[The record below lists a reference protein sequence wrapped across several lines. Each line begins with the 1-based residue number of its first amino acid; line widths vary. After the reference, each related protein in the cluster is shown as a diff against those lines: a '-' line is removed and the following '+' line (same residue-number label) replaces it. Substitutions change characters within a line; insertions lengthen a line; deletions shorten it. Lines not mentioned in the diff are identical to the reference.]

1 MIRGENRMAVKKK
14 SASTEELF
22 QLLQNTQQLEEFLTA
37 HEEDLPSIS
46 TPAYLQQM
54 LTQHNISKQ
63 SALEAANL
71 NYSLGYQILNGY
83 RNPSR
88 NALIRLALGIGL
100 TINETQRLLKV
111 AQRGE
116 LYPRN
121 RRDAALIYCI
131 QHQTSVIDA
140 EILLEQ
146 IGEKLLG

>member
-1 MIRGENRMAVKKK
+1 MFWFMVFASVQNLV
-14 SASTEELF
+14 SAP
-22 QLLQNTQQLEEFLTA
+22 A
-37 HEEDLPSIS
+37 H
-46 TPAYLQQM
+46 
-54 LTQHNISKQ
+54 
-63 SALEAANL
+63 AAHH
-71 NYSLGYQILNGY
+71 Y
-83 RNPSR
+83 R
-88 NALIRLALGIGL
+88 ALIRLALGIGL

-131 QHQTSVIDA
+131 QHQTNVLDA